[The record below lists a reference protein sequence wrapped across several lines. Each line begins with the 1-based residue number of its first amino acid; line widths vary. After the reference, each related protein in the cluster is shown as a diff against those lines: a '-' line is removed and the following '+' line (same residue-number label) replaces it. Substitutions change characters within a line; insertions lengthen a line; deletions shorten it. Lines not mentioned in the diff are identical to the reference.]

1 MMEELRKNI
10 VVFCEKYEAYFNTK
24 RVLENTK
31 HEIRSRK
38 KYEIRFVYM
47 SYFYASY
54 FKTTHIYCH

>member
-31 HEIRSRK
+31 YEVGKSTKYDSCIRVISTLR
-38 KYEIRFVYM
+38 I
-47 SYFYASY
+47 

>member
-1 MMEELRKNI
+1 MEELRKNI
-10 VVFCEKYEAYFNTK
+10 VVFCEKYAAYSNTK

-54 FKTTHIYCH
+54 F